1 MTGRRVRL
9 GPGAEFDLIRGFFA
23 DEGDLG
29 PEILVGPGDDAAVL
43 EGGWVVTTDLAVEDV
58 HFRRDWITD
67 AEIGYRAGAA
77 AISDLAAMAAT
88 PVAVLVSVA
97 CPRARGVDLAAV
109 HAGLRR
115 IAATV
120 GADVI
125 GGDTSRSPGPLF
137 IDVTALGRAQRPI
150 RRDGAEPGD
159 EVWVTGTL
167 GASAAAVRTWLAGGS
182 PPGALR
188 SAYATPIPRVDEAL
202 CLVARE
208 VVEAMIDLS
217 DGLAGDLGHVAAAS
231 GVRIVIET
239 GRVPLAPA
247 AEEAFGHEA
256 ALELALGGGED
267 YELAFVSDPG
277 VVDPEYF
284 DRRHGIRLTRV
295 GRVEE
300 GEGVWLE
307 AGDGATRPAGGGF
320 DHWREGAD

>member
-1 MTGRRVRL
+1 
-9 GPGAEFDLIRGFFA
+9 
-23 DEGDLG
+23 
-29 PEILVGPGDDAAVL
+29 
-43 EGGWVVTTDLAVEDV
+43 
-58 HFRRDWITD
+58 
-67 AEIGYRAGAA
+67 
-77 AISDLAAMAAT
+77 
-88 PVAVLVSVA
+88 
-97 CPRARGVDLAAV
+97 
-109 HAGLRR
+109 
-115 IAATV
+115 
-120 GADVI
+120 VI

-150 RRDGAEPGD
+150 LRDGAEPGD
-159 EVWVTGTL
+159 DVWVTGTL
-167 GASAAAVRTWLAGGS
+167 GASAAAVNTWLAGGT
-182 PPGALR
+182 PPEALR

-202 CLVARE
+202 CLVAGE